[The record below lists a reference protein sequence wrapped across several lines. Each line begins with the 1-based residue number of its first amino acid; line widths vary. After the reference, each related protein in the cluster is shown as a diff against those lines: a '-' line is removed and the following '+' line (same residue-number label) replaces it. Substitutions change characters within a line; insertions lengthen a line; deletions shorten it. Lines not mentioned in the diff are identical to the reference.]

1 MSYTVSEFLSSAGLQ
16 GPQLRCTIFKAF
28 VECLQVIG
36 TDDGA
41 AVPTFRSDLE
51 TLEPYVAG
59 KPISEVTREFGLDD
73 VIKLG
78 SNEHPAP
85 PVPAA
90 IEAISRVAREV
101 NRYPDN
107 SYHELT
113 LAIANRFGTT
123 ADHVWVG
130 AGSSD
135 ILNCTARAAAG
146 PGTSVVYANPSFV
159 LYRIVTI
166 LSGSEPIEVP
176 VDGQWGHDLDAMLDA
191 MRDDTTMVFVC
202 NPNNPTGTY
211 VGKSALANFIDNV
224 DGSVLVVVDEA
235 YSEYA
240 TADDFETCIDLAL
253 TRDNVIVTRTF
264 SKIFG
269 LAGLRVGYALG
280 TPETLR
286 QLRKAQPPFIVNV
299 AAGAAA
305 LAALTDL
312 DEIKRRNKANATER
326 ALVIDA
332 LDSGGIR
339 HADSQTNFV
348 FLDLDADA
356 AGLADALLR
365 RGVIVRRLGDHLRIT
380 VGTPEENVRCME
392 ALKEALAEVAEAAD
406 R

>member
-1 MSYTVSEFLSSAGLQ
+1 M
-16 GPQLRCTIFKAF
+16 
-28 VECLQVIG
+28 G

-41 AVPTFRSDLE
+41 TVPTFRSDLK
-51 TLEPYVAG
+51 TLKPYVAG
-59 KPISEVTREFGLDD
+59 KPISEVARELGLDD
-73 VIKLG
+73 IIKLG

-113 LAIANRFGTT
+113 LAIANRYDTT

-146 PGTSVVYANPSFV
+146 PGTSIVYANPSFV
-159 LYRIVTI
+159 LYKIVIT
-166 LSGSEPIEVP
+166 LAGSEPIEVP
-176 VDGQWGHDLDAMLDA
+176 VDGHWGHDLDAMLKA
-191 MRDDTTMVFVC
+191 VRDDTTIVFVC

-211 VGKSALANFIDNV
+211 VGKSALANFIDSV
-224 DGSVLVVVDEA
+224 DDSVLVVVDEA
-235 YSEYA
+235 YAEYA
-240 TADDFETCIDLAL
+240 TADDFESCIDLAL
-253 TRDNVIVTRTF
+253 IRDNVIVTRTF

-269 LAGLRVGYALG
+269 LAGLRVGYAIG

-299 AAGAAA
+299 TAEAAA
-305 LAALTDL
+305 VAALTDL
-312 DEIKRRNKANATER
+312 DEIERRKTANAIER
-326 ALVIDA
+326 AAVIEA
-332 LDSGGIR
+332 LNSRGIR

-348 FLDLDADA
+348 FLDLDTDA
-356 AGLADALLR
+356 ADLADALLR

-380 VGTPEENVRCME
+380 IGTPEENVRCMK
-392 ALKEALAEVAEAAD
+392 ALDEALADIAEATN